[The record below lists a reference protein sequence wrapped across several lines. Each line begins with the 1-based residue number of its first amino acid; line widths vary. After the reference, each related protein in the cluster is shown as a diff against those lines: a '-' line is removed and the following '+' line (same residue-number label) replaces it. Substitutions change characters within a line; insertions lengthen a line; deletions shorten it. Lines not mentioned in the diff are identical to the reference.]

1 MIQEILI
8 AILIAISLGGLAMVG
23 SLRQIVKNGLTERV
37 QKTEH
42 WIEWLIQDRI
52 TEARRVGRPIVKP
65 PDDVDTQEIEV
76 GPA

>member
-1 MIQEILI
+1 MQEILI
-8 AILIAISLGGLAMVG
+8 AILIAISVGGLAMVG

-37 QKTEH
+37 QKTEN

-52 TEARRVGRPIVKP
+52 TEARRSGRPIVKP